1 MRLSERE
8 SLRFRGAGQSSPR
21 LLRNGS
27 PTPTP
32 AADHALA
39 VPRAPCSAQVCGG
52 LSGPLDVLIHPWA
65 GARAAG
71 ARGFESSRGIP
82 VFSVGRCGLARDTPS
97 IFRLLRSFL
106 SSIGKGPPPPGLPGA
121 GPTPSHVSHRGA
133 GATPS
138 PALGAGAACC
148 TQSTCVLRLAALRE
162 LARGRLAA
170 SAPWQTEAEGWR
182 AACLASCLA
191 PAGLSAVRP
200 ALRPPLQVQIV
211 LNNDRP
217 CQGRHL
223 QTPQA
228 RRSPRPL
235 TGANSDVT
243 ATLRGRCHWFASPLR

>member
-1 MRLSERE
+1 MV
-8 SLRFRGAGQSSPR
+8 P
-21 LLRNGS
+21 
-27 PTPTP
+27 PPPPP

-39 VPRAPCSAQVCGG
+39 VPRAPCSTQVCGA
-52 LSGPLDVLIHPWA
+52 LSGPPDVLIHPWA
-65 GARAAG
+65 GAWAAG
-71 ARGFESSRGIP
+71 ARGFGSSRGIP
-82 VFSVGRCGLARDTPS
+82 VFGVGRCGLARDTPS

-106 SSIGKGPPPPGLPGA
+106 SSIGKGPSPQPAWG

-138 PALGAGAACC
+138 PRRGQARPCC
-148 TQSTCVLRLAALRE
+148 TQSTCALRLAALRE
-162 LARGRLAA
+162 LARGRPAA
-170 SAPWQTEAEGWR
+170 PAPWQTEAEGWR

-200 ALRPPLQVQIV
+200 GAKRPTLRPPLQVQIV

-228 RRSPRPL
+228 RRCPRPL

>member
-8 SLRFRGAGQSSPR
+8 SLRSRGAGQSSPR

-52 LSGPLDVLIHPWA
+52 LSGPPDVLIHPWA
-65 GARAAG
+65 GAR
-71 ARGFESSRGIP
+71 GFGSSRGIP
-82 VFSVGRCGLARDTPS
+82 VFGVGRCGLARGTPS

-106 SSIGKGPPPPGLPGA
+106 SSIGKGLPLPSLPGA
-121 GPTPSHVSHRGA
+121 VPPPSSVHHRSA

-138 PALGAGAACC
+138 PALGAGAACR

-162 LARGRLAA
+162 LARGRPAA
-170 SAPWQTEAEGWR
+170 PAPWQTEAEGWR

-200 ALRPPLQVQIV
+200 GAKRPTLRPPLQVQIV

>member
-21 LLRNGS
+21 LPRKVS

-39 VPRAPCSAQVCGG
+39 VPRAPCSTQVCGG
-52 LSGPLDVLIHPWA
+52 LSGPPDVLIHPW
-65 GARAAG
+65 AG

-82 VFSVGRCGLARDTPS
+82 VFGLARDTPS

-106 SSIGKGPPPPGLPGA
+106 SSIGKGPPLPGLPGA
-121 GPTPSHVSHRGA
+121 VPPPSSVHHRSA
-133 GATPS
+133 RVTPS
-138 PALGAGAACC
+138 PALGAGAACR

-162 LARGRLAA
+162 LARGRPAA
-170 SAPWQTEAEGWR
+170 PAPWQTEAEGWR

-200 ALRPPLQVQIV
+200 GAKRPTLRPPLQVQIV

-243 ATLRGRCHWFASPLR
+243 ATLWGRCHWFASPLR